1 MAAFR
6 CEINFKNT
14 LYRRYYHAPK
24 PEGIE
29 NKKALIV
36 GGGLAGISAA
46 AFLIRDASMPG
57 KNITIYEAQS
67 DIGGALDGIKGKEGY
82 LCRGERELEPTMQ
95 CLWYLCGQTPSL
107 ENPGRTVL
115 DDIVLF
121 NKDEPQ
127 HNETRAFVRQGHIVS
142 DMHDPK
148 LSEQDNAS
156 ITQLLLTP
164 ESELEDMTIE
174 QYFKPSFFE
183 SNHWLDFHTKLA
195 FKPFHSVMEYRR
207 YVLRF
212 FIATRSEYNENILHT
227 KYNEY
232 DAIVKP
238 VKVWLEQHGVN
249 FEYRAEITEIVMD
262 DECNTVQE
270 LLINRNGSLNRI
282 SVRPEDLVF
291 FTNGSMVQSSAFG
304 DNNTVPSFD
313 RSGKNLGVFGVWKKL
328 AAKNAKFGNPE
339 KFLGDLDKMTF
350 TSYFATIKG
359 YPQFIQKLE
368 EMTGTK
374 AGTAG
379 AISIKDSNWEMGFI
393 LHHKPFFPN
402 QGDDV
407 EVFWANGLTPYRVGN
422 YIKKP
427 MLECTGAEILTEFCY
442 LMGLLDMKDELL
454 KHTYVSVAAMPYITS
469 QFSPRKIS
477 DRPRVVPEG
486 CTNLA
491 FLGQFVEVPDDVVFT
506 VETSVRTA
514 LNAVY
519 ELTKLDKEPVEVLP
533 SQYDIRN
540 WVYRFRTGINKTE
553 GEITESDLPP
563 VKVTELFSMRK
574 NIAKILNNVPN
585 PELLFAGRD
594 RSILSKVSVLH
605 PKAPLDTEK

>member
-1 MAAFR
+1 M
-6 CEINFKNT
+6 IYNDM
-14 LYRRYYHAPK
+14 YHAPK

-29 NKKALIV
+29 KKKAFIV

-57 KNITIYEAQS
+57 KNITIFESQP
-67 DIGGALDGIKGKEGY
+67 IVGGSLDGYKGNKGY
-82 LCRGERELEPTMQ
+82 LCRGERELEPSMQ
-95 CLWYLCGQTPSL
+95 CLWYLCAQTPSL

-127 HNETRAFVRQGHIVS
+127 HCETRAFVRQGHIVS

-148 LSEQDNAS
+148 LTRQDS
-156 ITQLLLTP
+156 DDLMRLLLTP
-164 ESELEDMTIE
+164 ESELEDITIE
-174 QYFKPSFFE
+174 QYFKPSYFH
-183 SNHWLDFHTKLA
+183 SNQWLDFHTKLA
-195 FKPFHSVMEYRR
+195 FKPIHSVIELRR

-212 FIATRSEYNENILHT
+212 FAARRSEYNESILHT

-232 DAIVKP
+232 DAIIKP
-238 VKVWLEQHGVN
+238 VKVWLEQNGVS
-249 FEYRAEITEIVMD
+249 FEYGTEITEIVMD
-262 DECNTVQE
+262 DECNTVHE
-270 LLINRNGSLNRI
+270 LLLTRKGNQEHM

-304 DNNTVPSFD
+304 DNDTVAPFD
-313 RSGKNLGVFGVWKKL
+313 QSGENLGVFDVWKKL
-328 AAKNAKFGNPE
+328 AEKNPKFGNPDN
-339 KFLGDLDKMTF
+339 FLGNVEKMTF
-350 TSYFATIKG
+350 VSFFPTIKG
-359 YPQFIQKLE
+359 YPQFIQRLE
-368 EMTGTK
+368 EMTGTE
-374 AGTAG
+374 AGRAG

-393 LHHKPFFPN
+393 LHHKPFFPD

-407 EVFWANGLTPYRVGN
+407 DVFWGNGLSPHLVGN
-422 YIKKP
+422 YVKKP

-442 LMGLLDMKDELL
+442 HMGLLDMKDELL

-477 DRPRVVPEG
+477 DRPKVVPEG

-491 FLGQFVEVPDDVVFT
+491 FLGQYVEVPDDVVFT

-519 ELTKLDKEPVEVLP
+519 RLTKLDKEPVQVLP
-533 SQYDIRN
+533 HQYDIRN
-540 WVYRFRTGINKTE
+540 WIYRYKSGINKTE
-553 GEITESDLPP
+553 GKITESDLPQMP
-563 VKVTELFSMRK
+563 LTSLFKLRRVIVKT
-574 NIAKILNNVPN
+574 LNTIPN
-585 PELLFAGRD
+585 AEVVFCGRD
-594 RSILSKVSVLH
+594 RSILTKVSVLN